1 MSVWEWID
9 DFEAEARARGDAA
22 RLRLPGFH
30 RQAYAFRHTDPD
42 RMLALFDE
50 GRRLA
55 VTLHEPWWVLFF
67 EHWQVETYI
76 YYKDDYRDL
85 VERAVRLTLELRKG
99 VHEQHPLRFAVW
111 CNLVAAYLC
120 VDPRGY
126 AGAIRTALD
135 FLQRTAPEGEERY
148 LLLARRHWFA
158 WEMGDVE
165 TAHRLA
171 LEELALAD
179 SEPDRHLAA
188 HHEIDTFKTLCRIA
202 HRRGDT
208 EGLAGYAAAGDE
220 RARRLDYRYELALFV
235 LWQALAARHEGRE
248 EEARRLCRQ
257 GTARMGRLGK
267 VPDDSYYDALCAFHE
282 LGGQP
287 ALAVRLRDR
296 ELAQC
301 QGKGQW
307 AYEVE
312 CRLKRLRLLR
322 RMGERTEEEVAACRA
337 AIGRLRAPESYQTEL
352 RRISGA

>member
-1 MSVWEWID
+1 MTVWEWID
-9 DFEAEARARGDAA
+9 DFEARARARGDAA

-30 RQAYAFRHTDPD
+30 RAAYAFRHSDPD

-55 VTLHEPWWVLFF
+55 EALREPWWALFF

-85 VERAVRLTLELRKG
+85 VDRAVRLTLELRKG

-111 CNLVAAYLC
+111 CNLVAAYMC

-126 AGAIRTALD
+126 AGAIRAALD
-135 FLQRTAPEGEERY
+135 FLRHAEPEGEERY
-148 LLLARRHWFA
+148 LLLAREHWFA
-158 WEMGDVE
+158 WEMGEVE
-165 TAHRLA
+165 EARRLA
-171 LEELALAD
+171 LQELALAD
-179 SEPDRHLAA
+179 GEPDRHLAE
-188 HHEIDTFKTLCRIA
+188 HHEIDTYKALCRIA
-202 HRRGDT
+202 HRLGDW
-208 EGLAGYAAAGDE
+208 EALAGYAAAGDD
-220 RARRLDYRYELALFV
+220 RARWLDYRYQLALFL
-235 LWQALAARHEGRE
+235 LWQALGTRHQGRE

-267 VPDDSYYDALCAFHE
+267 APDDSYYDALCAFHE

-287 ALAVRLRDR
+287 ALALRLRDR

-301 QGKGQW
+301 QAKGQL

-322 RMGERTEEEVAACRA
+322 SLGEPTAEATAGCRVAM
-337 AIGRLRAPESYQTEL
+337 GRLRAPESYLAEL
-352 RRISGA
+352 RHITDA